1 MDKNFQKQVKDLFLT
16 LLLVLFTVPLFGL
29 SISSLLLL
37 PLIEWEVD
45 EMRLADK
52 SFTFFFWNL
61 LTHMVCYVSIPIF
74 TSLAK
79 N

>member
-37 PLIEWEVD
+37 PLIEWEAD

-52 SFTFFFWNL
+52 SFTFFFSNL
-61 LTHMVCYVSIPIF
+61 LTHMVCYVFHTHLHKFS
-74 TSLAK
+74 
-79 N
+79 